1 MRRDLSTC
9 ILLFALILFSGCG
22 IYTFSGASIP
32 ENTKT
37 ITLNYFPN
45 RARQVTPILEQV
57 LNEKLQDKFINETD
71 LEQVPYNGDL
81 EFSGSITDYYVR
93 PAAAGSNDRAALSR
107 LTIKVKANFVNRITD
122 EEWSET
128 FTRFEDFDQNANL
141 QDVEDQLVDEI
152 TEQLVSDLFNRAL
165 IDW

>member
-1 MRRDLSTC
+1 MLL
-9 ILLFALILFSGCG
+9 IFALLLFSECG
-22 IYTFSGASIP
+22 IYTFSGVSIP
-32 ENTKT
+32 ESTKT
-37 ITLNYFPN
+37 VTLNYFPN

-57 LNEKLQDKFINETD
+57 LNEKLQDKFIFETG
-71 LEQVPYNGDL
+71 LEQVPFNGDL

-107 LTIKVKANFVNRITD
+107 LTIKIKANFINRITD

-128 FTRFEDFDQNANL
+128 FTRFQDFDQNTNL

-152 TEQLVSDLFNRAL
+152 ADQLVSDIFNRAL

>member
-1 MRRDLSTC
+1 MSKSFLIVCLASAL
-9 ILLFALILFSGCG
+9 LLFSQCG
-22 IYTFSGASIP
+22 IYTFSGVSIP
-32 ENTKT
+32 DNTET

-71 LEQVPYNGDL
+71 LEQVPFNGDL
-81 EFSGSITDYYVR
+81 EFSGSVTDYYVQ

-107 LTIKVKANFVNRITD
+107 LTVKVKASFINRLTD

-128 FTRFEDFDQNANL
+128 FTRFEDFDQNVNL
-141 QDVEDQLVDEI
+141 QEVEDQLVDEI
-152 TEQLVSDLFNRAL
+152 VDQLVSDIFNRAL

>member
-1 MRRDLSTC
+1 MSKRRPL
-9 ILLFALILFSGCG
+9 LLFAALMLFSQCG

-45 RARQVTPILEQV
+45 KARQVTPILEQV

-71 LEQVPYNGDL
+71 LEQVPVNGDL
-81 EFSGSITDYYVR
+81 EFSGSILDYYVR
-93 PAAAGSNDRAALSR
+93 PAAAGGNDRAALSR
-107 LTIKVKANFVNRITD
+107 LTIKMRAEFTNRISN

-128 FTRFEDFDQNANL
+128 FTRFQDFDQTLNL

-152 TEQLVSDLFNRAL
+152 ADQLVSDIFNRAL

>member
-1 MRRDLSTC
+1 MNRVVPVLL
-9 ILLFALILFSGCG
+9 IFALLLFSECG
-22 IYTFSGASIP
+22 IYTFSGVSIP
-32 ENTKT
+32 ESTKT
-37 ITLNYFPN
+37 VTLNYFPN

-57 LNEKLQDKFINETD
+57 LNEKLQDKFIFETG
-71 LEQVPYNGDL
+71 LEQVPFNGDL

-107 LTIKVKANFVNRITD
+107 LTIKIKANFINRITD

-128 FTRFEDFDQNANL
+128 FTRFQDFDQNTNL

-152 TEQLVSDLFNRAL
+152 ADQLVSDIFNRAL